1 MGERVLNFSADT
13 VSAVAVIARLEAAV
27 VNQGEDTALR
37 VLDAFNALLF
47 PFTATPR
54 VTDSGDIELV
64 IAPSSVLLEL
74 LAKVEARNV

>member
-1 MGERVLNFSADT
+1 MGERVHIFSADT

-27 VNQGEDTALR
+27 VDQGEDTALR
-37 VLDAFNALLF
+37 VFDAFNALLF
-47 PFTATPR
+47 PFTATLR
-54 VTDSGDIELV
+54 VTDSGDFEVV